1 MQLRLVFHPMNADYL
16 LTYVQ
21 HFDVVSQ
28 IVLES
33 LVQFGLLPFLG
44 KTETELVF
52 QNLEILQDQTET
64 NENWSS
70 SVLVWFWT
78 SLDQSGLICHSTYP
92 LNFSS

>member
-1 MQLRLVFHPMNADYL
+1 MNANYL
-16 LTYVQ
+16 LAYVQ

-44 KTETELVF
+44 KTKTELVF

-64 NENWSS
+64 KENRSS

-78 SLDQSGLICHSTYP
+78 GLDWTGLICRSTYP